1 MYTSNWYT
9 CDEKLS
15 SITIKIKRGRGRKR
29 NRKMELKK
37 YKNI

>member
-15 SITIKIKRGRGRKR
+15 SITIKIKSKGGGGL
-29 NRKMELKK
+29 EKK
-37 YKNI
+37 EEK